1 MNEKQLAT
9 SPGTFALGIACCLL
23 GACSS
28 ETPAGH
34 PAWGVGVT
42 SESGNAGAGGAA
54 TSAGAGGALTGM
66 GGAITGAAGA
76 SAGAS
81 DVGGAGAT
89 GGTGGTGGSNG
100 GASGSAGTA
109 GNADAGGMGGAST
122 NCNGAA
128 LCDSFE
134 RATLGPDWTLDNSTS
149 STVIELVTTQAHTG
163 MSSVHI
169 KFGTT
174 TLQSYI
180 THKLPTTGMAY
191 WGRAWI
197 YTMLTPVGHSIY
209 IEARVGAGNDKSG
222 VRSLNTFDGKGS
234 MGLNLESSDASKNS
248 STTLSM
254 GKWVCYE
261 WQVEG
266 IGGMGDFTT
275 WVDGVPMPAGKVAN
289 GVTATTPLNG
299 TIPALTRQRI
309 GIQRYDA
316 GSAGEMWIDDVAIGD
331 TRINCTP

>member
-1 MNEKQLAT
+1 MNQKLMMTSPRAFALAT
-9 SPGTFALGIACCLL
+9 LCSVL
-23 GACSS
+23 GACSGA
-28 ETPAGH
+28 TPDGH

-42 SESGNAGAGGAA
+42 GASGTAGAGGAPP
-54 TSAGAGGALTGM
+54 SAGAGGAILGA
-66 GGAITGAAGA
+66 GGAVAGAAGA

-81 DVGGAGAT
+81 DVGGGAT
-89 GGTGGTGGSNG
+89 AGGGTGGSGGSNGGSGGAAGSAGTGGTGGG
-100 GASGSAGTA
+100 G
-109 GNADAGGMGGAST
+109 T
-122 NCNGAA
+122 NCNGAP

-134 RATLGPDWTLDNSTS
+134 RTTLGPDWTLDNSTS

-163 MSSVHI
+163 MSSVHV
-169 KFGTT
+169 KFGTS

-180 THKLPTTGMAY
+180 THKLPTLAGKAY

-197 YTMLTPVGHSIY
+197 FTMLTPVGHSIY
-209 IEARVGAGNDKSG
+209 IEARVGSGSDKSG
-222 VRSLNTFDGKGS
+222 VRSLNTFDAKGS
-234 MGLNLESSDASKNS
+234 MGLNLESSDGSKNS

-261 WQVEG
+261 WQITG
-266 IGGMGDFTT
+266 IGGSGDFTT

-289 GVTATTPLNG
+289 GVTATTPLTG

-309 GIQRYDA
+309 GIQRYDG